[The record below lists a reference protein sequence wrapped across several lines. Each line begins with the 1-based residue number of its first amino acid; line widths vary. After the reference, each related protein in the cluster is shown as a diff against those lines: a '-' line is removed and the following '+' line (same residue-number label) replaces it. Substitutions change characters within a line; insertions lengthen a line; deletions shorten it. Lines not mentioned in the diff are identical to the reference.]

1 MAITMRRFNLNLSP
15 NQIKVI
21 LVVLASIIIGTV
33 LLYTHILVDEMR
45 SQEYKVVQL
54 YADAITHY
62 TNLQSNS
69 NEDWTFF
76 LDNIL
81 KTINFPVIMT
91 DAQDQPLPGYKTN
104 TMHVDLDTTWSEEEQ
119 RQYLLGYIEEMRQSY
134 EPILIREGGE
144 NGEVLMKLYYTN
156 SLLVTRLQ
164 LLPYIEIFVVSI
176 FILMGYIGFSY
187 IKRTEQSHVWVGLA
201 KEAAHQL
208 GTPLSSMLAWI
219 EIMKM
224 SSDDPRQV
232 EEVLDEMKHDI
243 DRLNKIA
250 HRFSKIGSKPE
261 MQREDI
267 GRLIE
272 KVSKYFEH
280 RLPHLGKRVEIVRE
294 LEPGVVLSVN
304 PELFEW
310 VIENLIK
317 NGAESMESGRGE
329 IHIHLQRHGTKVLIT
344 VHDNGKGMSA
354 SVRRQAFNPGFS
366 TKKRGWGLGL
376 SLCRRIIEEYHGGRI
391 AIRESVLGKGTT
403 FAIELSS
410 SIPTVAPE
418 PESDEATTTL

>member
-1 MAITMRRFNLNLSP
+1 MKLLRFNLHPSA
-15 NQIKVI
+15 NQIKFL
-21 LVVLASIIIGTV
+21 LVALASVIIGTV

-45 SQEYKVVQL
+45 QQENKIGVL
-54 YADAITHY
+54 YADAITHFLS
-62 TNLQSNS
+62 LQSES

-76 LDNIL
+76 LDNVL
-81 KTINFPVIMT
+81 NTINFPVILT
-91 DAQDQPLPGYKTN
+91 DMDDQPLAPYKLNTTN
-104 TMHVDLDTTWSEEEQ
+104 VGLDPALPPEEQ
-119 RQYLLGYIEEMRQSY
+119 RQYLVNYIEEMRQSY
-134 EPILIREGGE
+134 DPILVTDESGT
-144 NGEVLMKLYYTN
+144 VLMKLYYTN
-156 SLLVTRLQ
+156 SYLITKLQ

-176 FILMGYIGFSY
+176 FMLMGYIGFSY
-187 IKRTEQSHVWVGLA
+187 IKRTEQSYVWVGLA

-224 SSDDPRQV
+224 NAGDPRQV

-261 MQREDI
+261 MQREN
-267 GRLIE
+267 LALLVE
-272 KVSKYFEH
+272 KVSQYFAH

-294 LEPGVVLSVN
+294 LEPAKLNVN
-304 PELFEW
+304 AELFEW

-317 NGAESMESGRGE
+317 NGAESMESGRGV
-329 IHIHLQRHGTKVLIT
+329 IHITLKEQNGRVLIT
-344 VHDNGKGMSA
+344 VQDNGKGMSPA
-354 SVRRQAFNPGFS
+354 VRRQAFNPGFS

-391 AIRESVLGKGTT
+391 YIRDSAPGRGTT
-403 FAIELSS
+403 FAIELSERS
-410 SIPTVAPE
+410 APRLQTMLK
-418 PESDEATTTL
+418 SDATTTA

>member
-1 MAITMRRFNLNLSP
+1 MNIRRFNINLSP

-21 LVVLASIIIGTV
+21 LVGLASVIIGTV
-33 LLYTHILVDEMR
+33 LLYTHVLVDEMR

-81 KTINFPVIMT
+81 NTINFPVIMT
-91 DAQDQPLPGYKTN
+91 DADDQPLPGYKTN
-104 TMHVDLDTTWSEEEQ
+104 TMHVDLDSTWTEEEQ
-119 RQYLLGYIEEMRQSY
+119 RRYLLSYIEEMRQSY
-134 EPILIREGGE
+134 DPILIREGGE

-219 EIMKM
+219 EILKM

-232 EEVLDEMKHDI
+232 EEVLDEMRHDI

-261 MQREDI
+261 MQSEDI

-280 RLPHLGKRVEIVRE
+280 RLPHLGKRVEIVRS
-294 LEPGVVLSVN
+294 LEPGVVLDVN
-304 PELFEW
+304 AELFEW

-329 IHIHLQRHGTKVLIT
+329 IHITLRHHGSKVQIT
-344 VHDNGKGMSA
+344 VHDNGKGMPP

-391 AIRESVLGKGTT
+391 FIRESMPGKGTT
-403 FAIELSS
+403 FAIELVDNKKAISAQ
-410 SIPTVAPE
+410 PAPGE
-418 PESDEATTTL
+418 VSMSV